1 MKKTDQQKIV
11 KQLSSCLIEKFNGF
25 SIIRLEYEKKVRRNF
40 EPLDIIYKPTKNI
53 EIEPLCYFTT
63 DIALAYSAYYDRGS
77 KKVRSTKV
85 QSCHYCNHYFVHNN
99 PKFERHLKHCSEK
112 PGIIYNFNNSS
123 LISYEDNFKSK
134 GDLPFTMYFDF
145 ETTAPTDNSFDPEQ
159 KKMFVVSYVIIVAFH
174 PHLQLNRIMVNRSFA
189 HDLEKLSTINY
200 LSREQISFVDE
211 YLINMLKDYACQVSK
226 KKSKSSLARLFSV
239 ESALLKKTL
248 LKWFNSKFKRR
259 FTVLNPI
266 KKMKYEMQ
274 NKVDWQKSESFIC
287 KFPPKLNITEFNNP
301 KMTYGDYII
310 RFEYKFLRNIFSEE
324 QLVGQIRNLEY
335 YYRFFQE
342 YIEICIGL
350 LAFLNG
356 NQRNFINESTENFV
370 QEEFPDETI
379 PEIKNTI
386 QKTEIKNALSQSRGQ
401 VYKFNLKIYAFVY
414 DSLIFLPKSDIEYD
428 TITSDKFFVHVHRLI
443 KGKVH
448 LHHSHVTGEILGYA
462 HDFCNTILI
471 EKTRAEIPFV
481 AHNFFGFDIFYFLK
495 TYVATAWCS
504 KKLNIG
510 GTNLTH
516 VNYGI
521 IDNEIKLIDSM
532 KYYQKSM
539 AALSS
544 TLNSLEKERVEIL
557 TKQFFNEHH
566 YFCTIWP
573 YLPPHIQQQILDIIS
588 SGKGIIPYELIIDMD
603 SLLLTPDDKEF

>member
-211 YLINMLKDYACQVSK
+211 YLINMLKNYACQVSK
-226 KKSKSSLARLFSV
+226 KKCKSSLARLFSV

-356 NQRNFINESTENFV
+356 NQRNFINESTENFL